1 MRKLALLILFI
12 ACVNNQSQIQLLE
25 KRQFKVLME
34 DDVQLIDVRT
44 SEEFSSGSLEG
55 AQNIDYNSEHFIDK
69 ISKLDRNRPVLI
81 YCAMGGR
88 SSKASKVFKSQGFKK
103 IYDLKGGYSSW

>member
-12 ACVNNQSQIQLLE
+12 ACVDNQSQIQLLE

-44 SEEFSSGSLEG
+44 SEEFSSGSIEG
-55 AQNIDYNSEHFIDK
+55 AQNIDYNSEYFIDK
-69 ISKLDRNRPVLI
+69 ISKLDR
-81 YCAMGGR
+81 R
-88 SSKASKVFKSQGFKK
+88 SEECRVGKECRSRWSP
-103 IYDLKGGYSSW
+103 YH

>member
-12 ACVNNQSQIQLLE
+12 ACFDNQSQIQLLE

-44 SEEFSSGSLEG
+44 SEEFSSGSIEG

-69 ISKLDRNRPVLI
+69 ISKLDRDRPVLV

-88 SSKASKVFKSQGFKK
+88 SSKASKVFKSQEFKK